1 MTEAVSALDG
11 AAIASGKC
19 PVSSFAAQF
28 NPFTPDYQQDPY
40 RVFTEVRR
48 REPIFY
54 SPEIDYW
61 IVSRYEDIVT
71 IFRDTET
78 FSAAEALN
86 LMTPPCPAAM
96 AKLADVEFIPSTSL
110 VDEDPPKHPKRRRV
124 FRKSLNDDK
133 VAELEPTS
141 RRFIT
146 ECLDN
151 IVKKGQA
158 DMVADLTF
166 IVPALT
172 AFVLMGVPEAEVD
185 RVRRYATRSALW
197 IWGRPTEEQQVAI
210 ATEYAE
216 YLKYAREHVERL
228 IENPGDDYMSNIV
241 KAWKND
247 PNEELW
253 DKRYLVSIMQSH
265 LYAAHETTT
274 DAAAAGF
281 KALLE
286 HRNQWEAIC
295 ADAALIPNAV
305 EEILRYQSS
314 VPAWRRVTTK
324 PVKLGD
330 YDLPAGARIM
340 MLTGSANHDEQMFAD
355 GDSFDITRDNA
366 DRHLA
371 FGWGAHLCLGQNLA
385 RMEMR
390 VMLEETTK
398 RLPHLQLVKDQEWSY
413 SPNTSFRGPEHV
425 LVQWDPHQ
433 NPQTED
439 RPAR

>member
-1 MTEAVSALDG
+1 MSEAASTLDG
-11 AAIASGKC
+11 ADVVSGKC
-19 PVSSFAAQF
+19 PVSTFAREF
-28 NPFTPDYQQDPY
+28 NPFDPAYQQDPY
-40 RVFTEVRR
+40 AVFAEVRQ

-61 IVSRYEDIVT
+61 IVSRYDDIVA

-86 LMTPPCPAAM
+86 LITPPCPEAM
-96 AKLADVEFIPSTSL
+96 AKLAESEFMPSTSL
-110 VDEDPPKHPKRRRV
+110 VDEDPPKHSKRRRV
-124 FRKSLNDDK
+124 IRRGITDDK
-133 VAELEPTS
+133 VAELEPVS
-141 RRFIT
+141 RRFVT
-146 ECLDN
+146 QCLDQF
-151 IVKKGQA
+151 VQKGQA
-158 DMVADLTF
+158 DMVTDLTF

-172 AFVLMGVPEAEVD
+172 AFALMGVPDAEVD
-185 RVRRYATRSALW
+185 RVRRYATRTALW
-197 IWGRPTEEQQVAI
+197 IWGRPTAEQQIGI
-210 ATEYAE
+210 ATDYVE
-216 YLKYAREHVERL
+216 YLQYAREHVERL
-228 IENPGDDYMSNIV
+228 IDNPGDDYMSNIV
-241 KAWKND
+241 KAWKQD
-247 PNEELW
+247 SNEDLW

-286 HRNQWEAIC
+286 NREQWEAIC
-295 ADAALIPNAV
+295 ADPGLIPNAV

-314 VPAWRRVTTK
+314 VPAWRRITTK
-324 PVKLGD
+324 PVKLGR
-330 YDLPAGARIM
+330 YELPAGARIM
-340 MLTGSANHDEQMFAD
+340 MLTGSANHDEMMFAD

-398 RLPHLQLVKDQEWSY
+398 RLPHLRLVEHQEWSY

-425 LVQWDPHQ
+425 LAQWDPKQ
-433 NPQTED
+433 NPQAAD
-439 RPAR
+439 RP